1 MMRRPLI
8 LDVNPDQQDLDWE
21 ADLLERLEAHV
32 VTCRGP
38 QRAGAC
44 PILQG
49 KNCGKVAAA
58 DGILFQL
65 DLEREDH
72 RAILE
77 AYVERLDIPIRV
89 VVGPG
94 QREAFASELRDVEV
108 QERPVGPAALD
119 GFAAEVESEID

>member
-1 MMRRPLI
+1 MMRSPLI
-8 LDVNPDQQDLDWE
+8 LDVNPDPHDLEWE

-32 VTCRGP
+32 ITCRGP
-38 QRAGAC
+38 QPEGAC

-49 KNCGKVAAA
+49 KECSKISDA

-72 RAILE
+72 RAILR
-77 AYVERLDIPIRV
+77 AYVDRLDIPIRV

-108 QERPVGPAALD
+108 VEGPVGPAALD
-119 GFAAEVESEID
+119 AFEAEVESEID